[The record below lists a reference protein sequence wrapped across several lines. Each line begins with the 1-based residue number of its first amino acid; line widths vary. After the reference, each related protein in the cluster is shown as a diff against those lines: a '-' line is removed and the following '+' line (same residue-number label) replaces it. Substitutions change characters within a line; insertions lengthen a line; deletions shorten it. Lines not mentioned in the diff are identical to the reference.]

1 MAQNSTSVSPSTE
14 SSTHHSTTLP
24 EVYTEP
30 GLLVVPPDS
39 TLEACYPQTP
49 ALSNEKI
56 SSSNEPLKHSEYM
69 LPWWRTHWI
78 WIIAGA
84 IIIAGGII
92 GGAVGGTVG
101 NKFRYET
108 PTEALSSSSL
118 STAHVPSIY
127 RSITSPAAPNTS
139 TSSVTST
146 AITSASSS
154 ASSAKTTRTGTVRT
168 QTPAPSATPSNQVYV
183 GKLDD
188 DTPIGFVVNGSS
200 NAACA
205 WAVNHV
211 PDGHNPCG
219 SVFTLPDG
227 FEYVWN
233 GCGGDVWITW
243 RNPSNH
249 DDVQFQDLGNPRSC
263 GSVPLTYKC
272 GTETIHAE
280 YICPNHTIGG

>member
-14 SSTHHSTTLP
+14 RSTHHSTTLP

-39 TLEACYPQTP
+39 TLEACYSRTP

-56 SSSNEPLKHSEYM
+56 SSTNEPLKHSEYI

-92 GGAVGGTVG
+92 GGAVEGTMG
-101 NKFRYET
+101 NRFRYET
-108 PTEALSSSSL
+108 PTEVLSSSSF
-118 STAHVPSIY
+118 I
-127 RSITSPAAPNTS
+127 
-139 TSSVTST
+139 SSVTST
-146 AITSASSS
+146 AITSASAS
-154 ASSAKTTRTGTVRT
+154 ASSTRTTRTGTVRT

-233 GCGGDVWITW
+233 GCGGDVWITCW
-243 RNPSNH
+243 NPSNH
-249 DDVQFQDLGNPRSC
+249 DEVRFQDLGSPRSC
-263 GSVPLTYKC
+263 GYVPMTYKC
-272 GTETIHAE
+272 GTVTILAE